1 MAEKKNDSTEKKGVK
16 AAKMQEQ
23 VTANKI
29 EVKKTVRS
37 AGRKVRELGDAAKN
51 QAEDI
56 REAVVAHKIED
67 KKKAGNAKRA
77 IKGKAE
83 AAKNQAEDIREAVV
97 AHKIEDKKKV
107 RSAKRTMKAKA
118 EAAKNQAEDI
128 REAVVAHKIE
138 DKKNIRKAAGTIKS
152 KVKSAGEKVGKSVK
166 TPAKM
171 RAAVKL
177 NVVIQSQMG
186 GSITAEEIAAKLP
199 KGTTDVYVRID
210 ENKLYWVKKNGETGS
225 VEIWE

>member
-1 MAEKKNDSTEKKGVK
+1 MATKKKEEALEKK
-16 AAKMQEQ
+16 AAKATKMQDQ

-29 EVKKTVRS
+29 EIKKTVRS
-37 AGRKVRELGDAAKN
+37 AGRKVKDVGDAAKV

-56 REAVVAHKIED
+56 KD
-67 KKKAGNAKRA
+67 S
-77 IKGKAE
+77 
-83 AAKNQAEDIREAVV
+83 VV

-107 RSAKRTMKAKA
+107 GNAKRTMKGKA
-118 EAAKNQAEDI
+118 EAAKKQAEDI
-128 REAVVAHKIE
+128 RESVVAHKIE
-138 DKKNIRKAAGTIKS
+138 DKKNIRKAASTVKS
-152 KVKSAGEKVGKSVK
+152 KVKTAGEKMEKSVK

-177 NVVIQSQMG
+177 NVVIQSAMG

-225 VEIWE
+225 VEIW

>member
-1 MAEKKNDSTEKKGVK
+1 MSAKKDEAMEKKATKAVK
-16 AAKMQEQ
+16 MKDQ

-29 EVKKTVRS
+29 EVKKTVRG
-37 AGRKVRELGDAAKN
+37 AGRKVKELGDAAKV

-56 REAVVAHKIED
+56 KES
-67 KKKAGNAKRA
+67 
-77 IKGKAE
+77 
-83 AAKNQAEDIREAVV
+83 VV

-107 RSAKRTMKAKA
+107 GGAKRAMKGKA

-138 DKKNIRKAAGTIKS
+138 DKKNIRKAAGTVKS
-152 KVKSAGEKVGKSVK
+152 KVKTAGNKMEKSVK
-166 TPAKM
+166 TPAKI

-177 NVVIQSQMG
+177 NVVIQSPMG
-186 GSITAEEIAAKLP
+186 GTITAEEIAAKLP

-225 VEIWE
+225 VDIW